1 MGRPCVVFAKPSD
14 RDVGTLRL
22 SHSDNP
28 GGPGGPGFAFEL
40 GVPRP
45 SYFEGRVGQALGWVE
60 FSGAALFTFFV
71 KGACFLFLIDV
82 QFDLC
87 EKRFGNEL

>member
-1 MGRPCVVFAKPSD
+1 VSAKSSFNRVQRVGRKRFNKNQLESTEFHKLQQP
-14 RDVGTLRL
+14 L
-22 SHSDNP
+22 SP
-28 GGPGGPGFAFEL
+28 
-40 GVPRP
+40 
-45 SYFEGRVGQALGWVE
+45 GRVGQALGWVE

-87 EKRFGNEL
+87 EKSF

>member
-1 MGRPCVVFAKPSD
+1 MSAKSSD

-22 SHSDNP
+22 SHSDDP

-45 SYFEGRVGQALGWVE
+45 SYFEGRG
-60 FSGAALFTFFV
+60 F
-71 KGACFLFLIDV
+71 
-82 QFDLC
+82 
-87 EKRFGNEL
+87 